1 MRQSAWPARSPGCA
15 SSPSRPAGSARR
27 GRRLHGHGHFS
38 EIAQAAADTEIGSCI
53 GSLPD
58 GVSRTSIQ
66 ADFYR
71 CLRELKL
78 EKYKALTA
86 QPLELD
92 LRENTR
98 VKSEQSAF
106 LDLNRSFFLH
116 RLRVLGVRF
125 GTVAASRAGPRHLGG
140 KLDAAM
146 DARSRDRACRIGPAR
161 RDNRA
166 GGCLRLQGAAGS
178 GPVHQR
184 DRVYFGGRVFVAV
197 CREPSRWPP
206 EPCKGW
212 PSTRPL
218 CRKSRPPPES
228 LSAAVRF
235 GSIRRLDPAPLLPI
249 LSQLFLRAC
258 LILPGSCAATIG
270 AAGLLAMRLVRSTPC
285 CA

>member
-1 MRQSAWPARSPGCA
+1 MRGPALPVLQDLRDAAVACM
-15 SSPSRPAGSARR
+15 
-27 GRRLHGHGHFS
+27 GHGHFS

-125 GTVAASRAGPRHLGG
+125 GTVAASRQ
-140 KLDAAM
+140 
-146 DARSRDRACRIGPAR
+146 DRAP
-161 RDNRA
+161 
-166 GGCLRLQGAAGS
+166 
-178 GPVHQR
+178 
-184 DRVYFGGRVFVAV
+184 GRKTGR
-197 CREPSRWPP
+197 CN
-206 EPCKGW
+206 G
-212 PSTRPL
+212 RPKP
-218 CRKSRPPPES
+218 R
-228 LSAAVRF
+228 
-235 GSIRRLDPAPLLPI
+235 
-249 LSQLFLRAC
+249 
-258 LILPGSCAATIG
+258 
-270 AAGLLAMRLVRSTPC
+270 
-285 CA
+285 